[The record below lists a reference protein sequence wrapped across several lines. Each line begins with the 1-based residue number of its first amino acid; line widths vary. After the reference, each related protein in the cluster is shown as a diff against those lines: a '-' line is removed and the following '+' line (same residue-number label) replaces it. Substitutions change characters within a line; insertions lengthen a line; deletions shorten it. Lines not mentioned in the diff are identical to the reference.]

1 MFWKLFNYIQG
12 ANSAEKKIPMTV
24 PVTTKVVDSV
34 SFTWFFGKNLWKGNV
49 QSYRPS
55 SFKIKVYLNIDIN
68 RIANPI

>member
-34 SFTWFFGKNLWKGNV
+34 SFTWFFLG
-49 QSYRPS
+49 RA
-55 SFKIKVYLNIDIN
+55 ICITIDQVV
-68 RIANPI
+68 

>member
-34 SFTWFFGKNLWKGNV
+34 SFTWFLGKNPGQGNV
-49 QSYRPS
+49 HYYRPS
-55 SFKIKVYLNIDIN
+55 SF
-68 RIANPI
+68 